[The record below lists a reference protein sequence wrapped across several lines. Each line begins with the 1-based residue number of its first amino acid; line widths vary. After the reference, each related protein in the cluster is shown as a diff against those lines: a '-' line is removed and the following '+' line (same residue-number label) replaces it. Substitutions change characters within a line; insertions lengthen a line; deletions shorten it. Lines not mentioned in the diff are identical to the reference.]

1 MTMDELDEGDR
12 NRDMD
17 ERISLKHGDELI
29 RNLRPIFGADFA
41 PDEDT
46 NSQLRVI
53 LHRLDEPSL
62 DKLRADLDAV
72 SAF

>member
-1 MTMDELDEGDR
+1 MDELDEGDR

-46 NSQLRVI
+46 NSQTSS
-53 LHRLDEPSL
+53 HPASP
-62 DKLRADLDAV
+62 
-72 SAF
+72 